1 MPAFII
7 MGVGRPADMP
17 TSNCQGDA
25 LPLELALLLES
36 ATISCAR
43 AFSVQKNI
51 VKAKRRHLTNM
62 FIIIA
67 IEKWLYYV
75 FLEKNVIFNTEK
87 FNQVY
92 GKVRP

>member
-1 MPAFII
+1 
-7 MGVGRPADMP
+7 
-17 TSNCQGDA
+17 
-25 LPLELALLLES
+25 
-36 ATISCAR
+36 
-43 AFSVQKNI
+43 
-51 VKAKRRHLTNM
+51 M